1 MFDYELKMKV
11 NHERM
16 EYRTFKL
23 IRKNRMNDK
32 INKKIK
38 IKRIKVKCIVK
49 VKMIIMKLSYVK
61 LSLNRVKYLIK

>member
-38 IKRIKVKCIVK
+38 IKRITK
-49 VKMIIMKLSYVK
+49 
-61 LSLNRVKYLIK
+61 